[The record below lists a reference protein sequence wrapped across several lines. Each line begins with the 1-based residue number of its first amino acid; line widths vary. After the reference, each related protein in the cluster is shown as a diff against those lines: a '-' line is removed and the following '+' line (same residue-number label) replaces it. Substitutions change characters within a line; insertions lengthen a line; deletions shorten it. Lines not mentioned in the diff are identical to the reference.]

1 MKRCPTCD
9 KTFDDNMRFCQADG
23 TPLVDDVPVDPY
35 KTMMARP
42 EDIAA
47 AMPREQSEDLLDLP
61 AESDPAKTMYASE
74 SEIRSEMA
82 ARDEQVIDIPPL
94 VDPEPPQFNEP
105 APPPSPFSVSDS
117 GNTVP
122 PIPSPFDE
130 PKRSTYDPPIFDSPT
145 PSFAEPDPVHE
156 EPSFNPFEQQ
166 ASAPIAQAEWAP
178 PPAPDAGWQNQQI
191 GQNTPFQPPPAGTGS
206 VNQTLPIISLVLGI
220 VSLCCYIGW
229 LTGPAALITGFLSLK
244 NINRDPAAYGGKTL
258 AIIGMILGGIFT
270 VLWLIYWIFIILVYA
285 GLLAGSMMPSNF

>member
-23 TPLVDDVPVDPY
+23 TPLVEDVPVDPY

-42 EDIAA
+42 EDIAS
-47 AMPREQSEDLLDLP
+47 AMTPEQSDDVLDLP
-61 AESDPAKTMYASE
+61 ADEDMAKTMYASE
-74 SEIRSEMA
+74 GEIRAEMA

-94 VDPEPPQFNEP
+94 VDSDQPKYTEPG
-105 APPPSPFSVSDS
+105 PPPSPFSPSEL

-130 PKRSTYDPPIFDSPT
+130 PKRSTYEPPVYDAPPP
-145 PSFAEPDPVHE
+145 PSFADPEPVPE
-156 EPSFNPFEQQ
+156 EPAFNPFDQP
-166 ASAPIAQAEWAP
+166 SNAPIAQSEWTP

-206 VNQTLPIISLVLGI
+206 INQTLPIISLVLGI
-220 VSLCCYIGW
+220 VSLCCYVSP
-229 LTGPAALITGFLSLK
+229 LTGLGALVTGYLGIK
-244 NINRDPAAYGGKTL
+244 NINQDPRVYGGKGL
-258 AIIGMILGGIFT
+258 AIAGIIIGGIMFLIGTAYYLILILAWAGMI
-270 VLWLIYWIFIILVYA
+270 
-285 GLLAGSMMPSNF
+285 AGSMFNI

>member
-23 TPLVDDVPVDPY
+23 TPLVEDVPVDPY

-42 EDIAA
+42 EDLAA
-47 AMPREQSEDLLDLP
+47 AMPPDQSDDVLDLP
-61 AESDPAKTMYASE
+61 ADADMAKTMYASE
-74 SEIRSEMA
+74 GEIRAEMA

-94 VDPEPPQFNEP
+94 VEPEPPKFTEP
-105 APPPSPFSVSDS
+105 TPPPSPYSASEP
-117 GNTVP
+117 GNSVP

-130 PKRSTYDPPIFDSPT
+130 PKKSTYEPAT
-145 PSFAEPDPVHE
+145 PYFAEP
-156 EPSFNPFEQQ
+156 EPARNEPAFNPFDQPG
-166 ASAPIAQAEWAP
+166 SAPLAQAEWTP
-178 PPAPDAGWQNQQI
+178 PPAPDSGWQNQQI
-191 GQNTPFQPPPAGTGS
+191 GENTPFQPPAPGTGS
-206 VNQTLPIISLVLGI
+206 LNQTLPIISLVLGI
-220 VSLCCYIGW
+220 MSICCYVGW
-229 LTGPAALITGFLSLK
+229 LTGPAALITGYLSFK

-285 GLLAGSMMPSNF
+285 GIFASSMIPNF